1 MSDVKTEIE
10 SNVNELY
17 AKTKVIQKFSN
28 ATESALELKIY
39 VFKKTGVVF
48 SSFQCQIGD
57 SIKVKSKV
65 IKKEKAEK
73 KYTDSIASGNAAI
86 FVSDDPKDENRI
98 IINMGNIPAKTEVTF
113 ESEFIHPIQHSQH
126 YQFELFRNLP
136 IFVGKNNDLFD
147 NKELKGKINIHT
159 KNEIYN
165 INNTILMKDLK
176 IIEQKYENE
185 QKTKYSIIYQIEKLP
200 RFSWYDSDY
209 IPSSQIYFDLKMK
222 EPFIYTQKSS
232 LNNNETNYLIQYLY
246 KSNEK
251 NDEITTNPA
260 LFIFLVDQSG
270 SMDGSRI
277 EIASKALQLFIQSLP
292 VGSYYQIIGFG
303 SSYEKYDKIPKEYN
317 KENIKET
324 LKMLEKLDA
333 SLGGTELKAPL
344 EDIYNSIKD
353 YEKTNLPR
361 NIFLLTDGQIW
372 DKKIVLELIEKNSN
386 KFTVY
391 SIGIGNSFD
400 EDLIKNAGVIGKGNY
415 NFCKDLNNLN
425 SIIASEINKATC
437 SYISNLQIKTNL
449 DEKNILKN
457 LSIPNI
463 LRDNSIVDLYY
474 IIDSNNSKID
484 KIEMDIKYIDS
495 TDNKNYEKKYEITPE
510 VLEKGEDLSKIIINN
525 YILNNKNLTNDE
537 KLNLALKYQIFTDY
551 TSLFAQ
557 VELSDKIN
565 EEMKLKIIGNKEN
578 NVIKEVRKE
587 RYYEKEDLCCCL
599 KSSYDKGCAFK
610 SNAFSHAMMMCDDD
624 ECCDYDDDDCDY
636 GGFRADN
643 YSNNYKNEKKEFK
656 KCEIMKCCEEKNKAF
671 CDYDEEDEDDDDMDC
686 HGSSNN
692 YKDEK
697 NEEKDKCSSKKE
709 EKEEIKKV
717 EFNNIDIDK
726 KENIMKLINTQDF
739 IDGYWEDNE
748 YTKKIKEK
756 YQKEYDLLKGL
767 KTKNINDRIA
777 LTILVIYFINKEH
790 SELLADLLMILKKA
804 KIFIQKEAKD
814 SYENIMKEIGIN

>member
-10 SNVNELY
+10 SSVNELY

-28 ATESALELKIY
+28 PTESALELKIY

-136 IFVGKNNDLFD
+136 IFVGKDRDFFD

-361 NIFLLTDGQIW
+361 NIFLLTDGEIW

-457 LSIPNI
+457 LTIPNI

-495 TDNKNYEKKYEITPE
+495 TDNKNYEKKYEISPE
-510 VLEKGEDLSKIIINN
+510 VIEKGEDLSKIIINN

-537 KLNLALKYQIFTDY
+537 KLNLALKYQIFTDN

-599 KSSYDKGCAFK
+599 KSSYDKDCAFK
-610 SNAFSHAMMMCDDD
+610 SNAFSKAMMMCDDDD

-643 YSNNYKNEKKEFK
+643 YSNNFKKEEKECK
-656 KCEIMKCCEEKNKAF
+656 KCEIMACCEEKNNAF
-671 CDYDEEDEDDDDMDC
+671 CDEGEDEDDMALGDC
-686 HGSSNN
+686 FGSSNN

-709 EKEEIKKV
+709 EIKKV
-717 EFNNIDIDK
+717 ELNNIDIDK

-777 LTILVIYFINKEH
+777 LTILVIHFINKEH

>member
-10 SNVNELY
+10 SSVNELY

-28 ATESALELKIY
+28 ATESPLELKIY

-98 IINMGNIPAKTEVTF
+98 IINMGNIPAKTEVIF

-136 IFVGKNNDLFD
+136 IFVGKDRDFFD

-176 IIEQKYENE
+176 ITEQKYENE

-251 NDEITTNPA
+251 NDEIITNPA

-270 SMDGSRI
+270 SMSGSRI

-292 VGSYYQIIGFG
+292 AGSYYQIIGFG
-303 SSYEKYDKIPKEYN
+303 SSYKKYDTIPKEYN

-361 NIFLLTDGQIW
+361 NIFLLTDGEIW

-437 SYISNLQIKTNL
+437 S
-449 DEKNILKN
+449 
-457 LSIPNI
+457 
-463 LRDNSIVDLYY
+463 
-474 IIDSNNSKID
+474 
-484 KIEMDIKYIDS
+484 
-495 TDNKNYEKKYEITPE
+495 
-510 VLEKGEDLSKIIINN
+510 
-525 YILNNKNLTNDE
+525 
-537 KLNLALKYQIFTDY
+537 
-551 TSLFAQ
+551 
-557 VELSDKIN
+557 
-565 EEMKLKIIGNKEN
+565 
-578 NVIKEVRKE
+578 
-587 RYYEKEDLCCCL
+587 
-599 KSSYDKGCAFK
+599 
-610 SNAFSHAMMMCDDD
+610 
-624 ECCDYDDDDCDY
+624 
-636 GGFRADN
+636 
-643 YSNNYKNEKKEFK
+643 
-656 KCEIMKCCEEKNKAF
+656 
-671 CDYDEEDEDDDDMDC
+671 
-686 HGSSNN
+686 
-692 YKDEK
+692 
-697 NEEKDKCSSKKE
+697 
-709 EKEEIKKV
+709 
-717 EFNNIDIDK
+717 
-726 KENIMKLINTQDF
+726 
-739 IDGYWEDNE
+739 
-748 YTKKIKEK
+748 
-756 YQKEYDLLKGL
+756 
-767 KTKNINDRIA
+767 
-777 LTILVIYFINKEH
+777 
-790 SELLADLLMILKKA
+790 
-804 KIFIQKEAKD
+804 
-814 SYENIMKEIGIN
+814 